1 MFPSHHGLVQIY
13 TLPSPH
19 MLIAPSDRFST
30 LRGLTSSGE
39 NNLAF
44 RCTRRRMVIETL
56 HLDVE
61 GGTGERR
68 TTASKLMTEGPP
80 VGEDKSSSVASVEV
94 QVEGSGKGQKNKK
107 KVVGFQSDRPELY
120 EF

>member
-19 MLIAPSDRFST
+19 MLIAPSDRFSI
-30 LRGLTSSGE
+30 LRGLASSGE

-44 RCTRRRMVIETL
+44 KCTRKRVVIETL

-61 GGTGERR
+61 GGTAERR
-68 TTASKLMTEGPP
+68 TTASRLMVP
-80 VGEDKSSSVASVEV
+80 VGEANEKKRSESAAL
-94 QVEGSGKGQKNKK
+94 VEGKRK
-107 KVVGFQSDRPELY
+107 KVVDFKSDRPELY